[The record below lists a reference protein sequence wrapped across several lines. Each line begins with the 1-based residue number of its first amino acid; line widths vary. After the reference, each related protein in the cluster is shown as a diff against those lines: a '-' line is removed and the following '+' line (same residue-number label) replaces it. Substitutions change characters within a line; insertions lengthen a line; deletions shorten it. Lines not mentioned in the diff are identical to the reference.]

1 MLSVTFKLPPSGG
14 LGMGQSIMEIGSGFK
29 FLLSKFL
36 IRFEI
41 SLKVEKVDDGRT
53 PAIVI

>member
-1 MLSVTFKLPPSGG
+1 
-14 LGMGQSIMEIGSGFK
+14 MEIGSGFK
-29 FLLSKFL
+29 FLPSKFL